1 MQNRVLTN
9 GRVLI
14 DGRFVSG
21 ANVLVSGGRIRSL
34 AADLDEL
41 TADTE
46 IDDLDG
52 RLLLP
57 GFIDLQVNGG
67 GGVLFNDKPTVAG
80 IEAIAEAHRR
90 FGTTGFL
97 PTLISDELTV
107 VDQAMAAVRDAIST
121 GVPGVLGIHVEGPF
135 LNERRRGIHDRQKL
149 RHLTRAVL
157 DELVPLP
164 NGKTVLT
171 VAPESVEPGIIRKLV
186 DKGFIVCAGHSN
198 ARYAEMCAALD
209 EGITGFTHL
218 FNAMS
223 ALEVREPGV
232 VGAALDSRD
241 SWCGIIADGHHVSP
255 VVLRIAYR
263 CKPPDKLI
271 LVSDAMPPVGSEIEE
286 FSLLDKTI
294 TVRDGVC
301 RDEDGTLAGA
311 VLNMADAV
319 RNMMDFAGIEL
330 ATSVE
335 LATCNPASFLGL
347 DEETGRIE
355 VGKRAD
361 LVVADEQLRVQC
373 TYVGGQPFAV
383 PDTCA
388 CRSTSD
394 AD

>member
-1 MQNRVLTN
+1 M
-9 GRVLI
+9 
-14 DGRFVSG
+14 
-21 ANVLVSGGRIRSL
+21 
-34 AADLDEL
+34 
-41 TADTE
+41 
-46 IDDLDG
+46 
-52 RLLLP
+52 
-57 GFIDLQVNGG
+57 
-67 GGVLFNDKPTVAG
+67 
-80 IEAIAEAHRR
+80 
-90 FGTTGFL
+90 

-107 VDQAMAAVRDAIST
+107 VDRALTAVGDAISA

-135 LNERRRGIHDRQKL
+135 LNERRRGIHDRRKL

-157 DELVPLP
+157 DEFVPLP

-198 ARYAEMCAALD
+198 ARYAEMRAALD

-255 VVLRIAYR
+255 VALRIAYR
-263 CKPPDKLI
+263 CKPADKLI
-271 LVSDAMPPVGSEIEE
+271 LVSDAMPPVGSELEA

-311 VLNMADAV
+311 VLDMAGAV
-319 RNMMDFAGIEL
+319 RNMMDFADIDL
-330 ATSVE
+330 ATSVG

-361 LVVADEQLRVQC
+361 LVVADQELRVHC

-383 PDTCA
+383 SGT
-388 CRSTSD
+388 RSYRLTSGTD
-394 AD
+394 